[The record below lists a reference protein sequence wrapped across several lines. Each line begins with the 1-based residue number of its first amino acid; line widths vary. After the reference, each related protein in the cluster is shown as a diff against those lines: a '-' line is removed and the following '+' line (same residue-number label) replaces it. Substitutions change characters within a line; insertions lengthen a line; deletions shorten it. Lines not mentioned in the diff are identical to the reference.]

1 MQRLCRILLHFLFRF
16 KIDGAIFYAMVGF
29 IAMVHAV
36 WRFHC
41 VLASIVPQPR
51 FEVLPLWLYWG
62 IFDRKSLGFFPTKAL

>member
-1 MQRLCRILLHFLFRF
+1 MVDFLGCWLMQRLCRILLHFLFRF

-29 IAMVHAV
+29 IAMEHAV

-51 FEVLPLWLYWG
+51 FEVLPPG
-62 IFDRKSLGFFPTKAL
+62 CIGGSLIESL